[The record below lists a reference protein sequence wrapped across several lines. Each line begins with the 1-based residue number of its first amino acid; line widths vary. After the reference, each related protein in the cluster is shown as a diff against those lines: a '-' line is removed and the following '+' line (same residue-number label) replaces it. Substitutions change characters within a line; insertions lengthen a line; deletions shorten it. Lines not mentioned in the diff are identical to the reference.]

1 MLTQSHLQDLKK
13 LIKVQIQNKKD
24 PKHQTLKKAVN

>member
-13 LIKVQIQNKKD
+13 LIKVLIQNKKD
-24 PKHQTLKKAVN
+24 LKHQTLKKVIN